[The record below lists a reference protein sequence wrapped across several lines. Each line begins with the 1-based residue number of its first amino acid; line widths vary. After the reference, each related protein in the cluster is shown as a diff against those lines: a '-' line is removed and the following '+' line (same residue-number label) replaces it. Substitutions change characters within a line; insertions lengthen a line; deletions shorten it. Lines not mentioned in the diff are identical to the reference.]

1 MESLVTCVL
10 GQDTESL
17 VDSMGVCV
25 NGIQSPLKKWVNKA
39 SSKKVSLSRKVQIY
53 LYAKT
58 KKYYIVK
65 QKNLYHCILTESVLL
80 HEHLAITVKGVP
92 VEYKIFSWK

>member
-1 MESLVTCVL
+1 M
-10 GQDTESL
+10 
-17 VDSMGVCV
+17 
-25 NGIQSPLKKWVNKA
+25 NGIQSPLKIEV
-39 SSKKVSLSRKVQIY
+39 KKLSLSRKVLYIY
-53 LYAKT
+53 LHNISICKNK

-65 QKNLYHCILTESVLL
+65 QKNLYHCILTESALL